1 MTSKGSA
8 ADSSNE
14 RLVFDEVYRVGRRLK
29 LSRLTAERHL
39 RVGIRRKRSIR
50 EALRLYSRWRLVLMA
65 LAFEIER
72 LVEGGA
78 LTPMYRDGQIFMLS
92 SFLRKRGVS

>member
-1 MTSKGSA
+1 
-8 ADSSNE
+8 
-14 RLVFDEVYRVGRRLK
+14 
-29 LSRLTAERHL
+29 
-39 RVGIRRKRSIR
+39 
-50 EALRLYSRWRLVLMA
+50 MA